1 MDFLNWENNQ
11 EITTKIGNEKI
22 IFSDKIKKKAFF
34 PLFQDR
40 NILITNKAVYFSKK
54 IELKK
59 RINIEYLYGIT
70 YSNRTNQFV
79 IHFDEN
85 CFDFLILS
93 EKRDKIIRLLNDLY
107 EEIKKKELLFSIK
120 PDSDLSKYVVFKKE
134 KKTNPHLCKLDKNDL
149 YPIKEFLK
157 LESLVLSKIKNNF
170 IKKKVLKIKKDN
182 GNIDVIYPE
191 EENIDTNNLITLIFQ
206 SGDQLL
212 RYAIICKNTDIFN
225 VIVNKIFEREPKF
238 KENFNYFL
246 CNGNRVNEY
255 KSLDE
260 NNIKDGN
267 FIILQNLE

>member
-1 MDFLNWENNQ
+1 M
-11 EITTKIGNEKI
+11 
-22 IFSDKIKKKAFF
+22 
-34 PLFQDR
+34 
-40 NILITNKAVYFSKK
+40 
-54 IELKK
+54 
-59 RINIEYLYGIT
+59 
-70 YSNRTNQFV
+70 
-79 IHFDEN
+79 
-85 CFDFLILS
+85 
-93 EKRDKIIRLLNDLY
+93 
-107 EEIKKKELLFSIK
+107 
-120 PDSDLSKYVVFKKE
+120 
-134 KKTNPHLCKLDKNDL
+134 

-157 LESLVLSKIKNNF
+157 LESLVLGKIKNNF